1 MVDARSH
8 LESYPDLVHHLAN
21 HSEEARKQRD
31 VTSSTVLAQRI
42 SRQQQLLDENRLTTL
57 TTPLP
62 TYSLYP
68 TVPYME
74 LPDDNVKRDSLR
86 RFIDATNN
94 ATLKKLICITCG
106 GYFFPS
112 LCHPNPIPL
121 SSIPN
126 PHHLIP
132 DIPHISHVYTQYMLL
147 ERAGITQSPSNVA
160 QGILCLKCY
169 NALSKNSRPAHA
181 IARGFWV
188 GDVPDCLKTLTLAER
203 ILIQLAFPRV
213 YLVKLRPKKRTSTG
227 KPLPMSPSQL
237 HDGLSGSVSSV
248 QMPTTGILQML
259 EGTLNSKRSLPN
271 PSNVLAHTISVAFLG
286 FGNVPPYYLRGLF
299 SVRRKAVHQALL
311 TLHEI
316 NPLYRDIVIDEE
328 SLNNLPYNGIPDSI
342 IVRDGVTP
350 DMVRLAQSEGVGYT
364 RTDDTLIEVPDI
376 VDAVDATKSTPPAVS
391 SPACT
396 GRFLQNRF
404 CIDCYTL

>member
-1 MVDARSH
+1 MIDARSH
-8 LESYPDLVHHLAN
+8 LESYPNLLQHLAN
-21 HSEEARKQRD
+21 HSREAQKQRD
-31 VTSSTVLAQRI
+31 VTAATILAQRI
-42 SRQQQLLDENRLTTL
+42 FQQQQLPDENNSTTPTIPL
-57 TTPLP
+57 PLP

-74 LPDDNVKRDSLR
+74 LPDDNVKRDSLQ

-94 ATLKKLICITCG
+94 ASLKKLICITCG

-112 LCHPNPIPL
+112 LCHPKPIPL

-126 PHHLIP
+126 SHHLIP
-132 DIPHISHVYTQYMLL
+132 DTPHISHVYTQHMLL
-147 ERAGITQSPSNVA
+147 ERAGITQSPDGIA

-169 NALSKNSRPAHA
+169 NALTKNSRPAHA

-188 GDVPDCLKTLTLAER
+188 GEVPDCLQVLTLAER

-227 KPLPMSPSQL
+227 NPLPIPPSQL

-271 PSNVLAHTISVAFLG
+271 PSDVLAHTISIAYLG
-286 FGNVPPYYLRGLF
+286 FGNAPPYYLRGLF
-299 SVRRKAVHQALL
+299 NVRRKAVHQALL
-311 TLHEI
+311 TLREI
-316 NPLYRDIVIDEE
+316 NPLYRDIAIDEE
-328 SLNNLPYNGIPDSI
+328 ALNNLPYNGIPDSI
-342 IVRDGVTP
+342 IVRDGVTS
-350 DMVRLAQSEGVGYT
+350 DMVSLAQSEGVGYT
-364 RTDDTLIEVPDI
+364 RTDDMLDDIPDI
-376 VDAVDATKSTPPAVS
+376 VHVVDASNLTPPVVS
-391 SPACT
+391 LTGRT
-396 GRFLQNRF
+396 GRFINISNL
-404 CIDCYTL
+404 IL